1 MSQICIISASQRAGS
16 NSRRISDVLNQHYL
30 GGQASL
36 IDLQRDPLPFWD
48 GDTAENTAVED
59 ARSKAQ
65 AADGFVFVVPEWHG
79 MVPAALKNL
88 LLWLGS
94 KELAHK
100 PVLLT
105 AVSASA
111 GGAFVIAELRG
122 SGYKNSRLLY
132 LPEHLILRDAN
143 DLWQGQEERESDAY
157 LDKRAR
163 YAIDQLTT
171 YATALAPLREQLTAG
186 LTDFANGMS

>member
-1 MSQICIISASQRAGS
+1 MSQICIVSASQRPGS

-48 GDTAENTAVED
+48 GDTPENTAVTD

-88 LLWLGS
+88 LLWLGAS
-94 KELAHK
+94 ELAHK

-105 AVSASA
+105 AVSAST

-132 LPEHLILRDAN
+132 LPEHLLLRDAN
-143 DLWQGQEERESDAY
+143 DLWQGHEGRDSDAY

-186 LTDFANGMS
+186 LADFANGMS